1 MSNIDPGTY
10 RGVSE
15 GLTFEFRIECASG
28 GGEACVV
35 SGDITRGTDFI
46 ASFICQ
52 EPQLGGDGWTI
63 TGALRFR
70 GNPELFTGTM
80 YLNTDQRGIGSFQ
93 VAIDLEG
100 GYRDIFAG
108 RLDWQGSFLRR
119 LLIEVDGIQGTQAP
133 VNYATRSGAH
143 MSVERAFEQAGF
155 DVQLVVDPFKGRG
168 SSDNQMRGYTLAEVH
183 TAMSERR
190 SHVPADRLHAHVFVC
205 SYLAGRGNRGVLG
218 VMYDFGQ
225 NDLNSRPREG
235 VAVFYDH
242 PMLSDPRVSEES
254 RKREY
259 IFTLVHEIGHALNLL
274 HSFDKAR
281 PSSLSWMNYPHLY
294 PRGYEAGQGYD
305 GTPEFW
311 RRFEE
316 RFDEE
321 ELRHLRHASPRE
333 IRAGGFAFG
342 TYEDGMSVPFGGTA
356 EPRRTRLGANP
367 LRVTRAV
374 NLQIAP
380 VKREYD
386 LGEPIFLRLG
396 VKNDGADAVHVP
408 DSLDPAEGYVRLII
422 RTPAG
427 QIIRYRPPVKLCK
440 QAQLVHLPPGQEM
453 PPFEG
458 LPLFLSSDGPIFTE
472 PGVYQVVAELTGVDG
487 SKNVYS
493 QATRVRVR
501 APNDATEEFAQ
512 TLWDKPAV
520 LEALYLRH
528 PLVARDAWSE
538 MEEDLKRA
546 KLRPENTTESYF
558 NYIAGLG
565 WMTPFAPPDK
575 REKEANVEKA
585 AERLEKVDPQGLPPS
600 VANRKEAVLKGHEEL
615 VAATAERGGVAS
627 RARVTVGRPE
637 EKMRA
642 EVSPSGLFGSMG
654 LAEEITE
661 ATLNPFA
668 RIAPKLTGLRGFAD
682 IVSWNIEHLHAPNKF
697 WRIPKIAELIR
708 SFRCDFWGLQ
718 EVDQT
723 SLARLKETLN
733 SSGQTRYD
741 FVAVE
746 GSGQQSGAV
755 FRTDTTT
762 VNVLPLPNGFFKEK
776 MEVQMSDGSKPLRK
790 VFVRAPLLCDV
801 SVRQTNGKVFDFR
814 CAVVH
819 LKSTDKSIKDT
830 GNSMRLA
837 AAREL
842 TRWIEFDRASGQER
856 DYLIMGDMNA
866 ETSQQGLKDFA
877 EQENLK
883 LLSVGMRDKYGEEAL
898 TRVAS
903 GRQLD
908 HIIVTGDAFAQMPA
922 EDEEEQIIIR
932 YDTEVG
938 DFTSSFSDHVPVA
951 VRFIIGKDKD

>member
-1 MSNIDPGTY
+1 MSNIEPGTY
-10 RGVSE
+10 RGMSE

-28 GGEACVV
+28 GEVCVV
-35 SGDITRGTDFI
+35 SGDITRDVDFV
-46 ASFICQ
+46 ASLICQ
-52 EPQLGGDGWTI
+52 EPQLTGDGWTI

-70 GNPELFTGTM
+70 GNPQLFTGTM
-80 YLNTDQRGIGSFQ
+80 YLNIDRRGIGSFQ

-119 LLIEVDGIQGTQAP
+119 LLIEIDGIEGTQPP
-133 VNYATRSGAH
+133 VNYATRGGTQ

-155 DVQLVVDPFKGRG
+155 DVQLIVDPFKGSG
-168 SSDNQMRGYTLAEVH
+168 SSDNLMRGYTLAEVH
-183 TAMSERR
+183 TAMTQRR

-205 SYLAGRGNRGVLG
+205 SYLAGRNNRGVLG

-242 PMLSDPRVSEES
+242 PMLSDPRRPEES

-294 PRGYEAGQGYD
+294 PRGYEAGQDYNGS
-305 GTPEFW
+305 PEFW

-333 IRAGGFAFG
+333 IRPGGFAFG
-342 TYEDGMSVPFGGTA
+342 IYEEGASAHFGGLA

-374 NLQIAP
+374 NLEVAP

-386 LGEPIFLRLG
+386 LGEPVFLRLC
-396 VKNDGADAVHVP
+396 VKNDGADAAHIP

-427 QIIRYRPPVKLCK
+427 HVIHYRPPVKLCK

-458 LPLFLSSDGPIFTE
+458 LPLFLSADGPIFTE
-472 PGVYQVVAELTGVDG
+472 PGIYQVAAELTGVDG

-493 QATRVRVR
+493 QTTRLRVRS
-501 APNDATEEFAQ
+501 PNDATEEFAQ

-528 PLVARDAWSE
+528 PLVAQDAWGE
-538 MEEDLKRA
+538 MEEELRRA
-546 KLRPENTTESYF
+546 DLRPENTTESYF
-558 NYIAGLG
+558 NYVAGLG
-565 WMTPFAPPDK
+565 WMKPFAPPDK
-575 REKEANVEKA
+575 RGRGENIEKA
-585 AERLEKVDPQGLPPS
+585 VKRLSKVEPHGLPPS
-600 VANRKEAVLKGHEEL
+600 VANRQKTLLEGYGRSLASRQGAAASRGRIAVL
-615 VAATAERGGVAS
+615 
-627 RARVTVGRPE
+627 RPE

-642 EVSPSGLFGSMG
+642 EVSPSGLFGSIG
-654 LAEEITE
+654 LSE
-661 ATLNPFA
+661 ASAGDAPSPFA
-668 RIAPKLTGLRGFAD
+668 RIPPGSPELHGFAD
-682 IVSWNIEHLHAPNKF
+682 IVFWNLRCPHDPANFE
-697 WRIPKIAELIR
+697 RIPKLAELIR
-708 SFRCDFWGLQ
+708 NFRCDFWGLQ
-718 EVDQT
+718 EIDKT
-723 SLARLKETLN
+723 SLARLNETLN

-741 FVAVE
+741 YVSTE
-746 GSGQQSGAV
+746 NSNGQSGAV

-762 VNVLPLPNGFFKEK
+762 VNVLPIPDKFFNEK
-776 MEVQMSDGSKPLRK
+776 IQARMKDGSRQPISLFARE
-790 VFVRAPLLCDV
+790 PLLCDV
-801 SVRQTNGKVFDFR
+801 SIRQNNGKVFDFR
-814 CAVVH
+814 CAVVQ
-819 LKSTDKSIKDT
+819 LQKTDATFNHT
-830 GNSMRLA
+830 GYSLRMA
-837 AAREL
+837 AATEL
-842 TRWIEFDRASGQER
+842 TRWIQADREDGAER
-856 DYLIMGDMNA
+856 DYLIMGDLNA
-866 ETSQQGLKDFA
+866 ETAHLGLRNFA
-877 EQENLK
+877 RSHNLR
-883 LLSVGMRDKYGEEAL
+883 LISVGMRAGHDHDDAL
-898 TRVAS
+898 TRLAS
-903 GRQLD
+903 GRQLR
-908 HIIVTGDAFAQMPA
+908 HIVVTGDAYTRMPSV
-922 EDEEEQIIIR
+922 DEPAHNIIR
-932 YDTEVG
+932 YDAQVA
-938 DFTSSFSDHVPVA
+938 DFTSSLSEHVPVA
-951 VRFIIGKDKD
+951 VRFVKGADKN